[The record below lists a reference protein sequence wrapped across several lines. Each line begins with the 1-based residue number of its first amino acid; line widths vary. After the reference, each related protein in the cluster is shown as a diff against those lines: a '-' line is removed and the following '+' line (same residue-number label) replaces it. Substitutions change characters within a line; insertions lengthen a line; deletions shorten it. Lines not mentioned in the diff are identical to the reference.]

1 MSTKHCRQSPEGLP
15 QPDLPKASLAASP
28 EGFAED
34 ASRSHLTFAW
44 DSQSHES
51 PCNLLGFSIWQ
62 SPFQSIQDGTAWMGL
77 YFKITLALTAP
88 ITLQHHH
95 QS

>member
-1 MSTKHCRQSPEGLP
+1 MQAKPGGL
-15 QPDLPKASLAASP
+15 ATARLA
-28 EGFAED
+28 FN
-34 ASRSHLTFAW
+34 
-44 DSQSHES
+44 ES
-51 PCNLLGFSIWQ
+51 GSKPGGLLLGFSIWL
-62 SPFQSIQDGTAWMGL
+62 SPLYSIQDGTAWMEL

>member
-1 MSTKHCRQSPEGLP
+1 MSVKHRKQI
-15 QPDLPKASLAASP
+15 P

-51 PCNLLGFSIWQ
+51 PCNLLGFSIWL
-62 SPFQSIQDGTAWMGL
+62 SPFHSIQDGTAWMGL